1 MTASCISLVVQR
13 GSAVHQP
20 LFWVLQLGE
29 MTDDGVMKEFDELK
43 KGKKVSGGA
52 GQSSGTGNTSS
63 KRRPA
68 KKLPLVPIEVLTQD
82 MMNARQAD
90 SQPAVAAE
98 PFLVVTQEMMNA
110 RQADQE

>member
-1 MTASCISLVVQR
+1 MI
-13 GSAVHQP
+13 
-20 LFWVLQLGE
+20 
-29 MTDDGVMKEFDELK
+29 DDGVMKEFDESK
-43 KGKKVSGGA
+43 KGEKFSGGV

-68 KKLPLVPIEVLTQD
+68 KKPPSVPIEVLTQD
-82 MMNARQAD
+82 IMDARQAD

-98 PFLVVTQEMMNA
+98 PFRVVTQKMMNA